1 MDILKSLLLGI
12 IQGLTEFLPV
22 SSSGHLEI
30 FKVFL
35 DFSYD
40 STNSLFFTLI
50 VHLATALSAII
61 YFWKE
66 VKEIIMSLISF
77 KKDEN
82 TFFAFYILVS
92 MIPAG
97 LAGYFFESEINYL
110 FNGNLILVGFMLI
123 LTSFILYLSDR
134 FNNSNKKLNLK
145 SSLIIGFT
153 QALAILPGI
162 SRSGATIGTSIFL
175 GLNRDIAAKFSFLM
189 VIPVIFG
196 SSLNII
202 LDNEIE
208 FNKNISNYLVGFSAA
223 LISGYY
229 ACKWMI
235 IFVKKSKLIYFSIY
249 CLLIGILSII
259 YSILNGQYS

>member
-61 YFWKE
+61 YFWKD

-123 LTSFILYLSDR
+123 LTSLILYLSDR

-189 VIPVIFG
+189 VVPVIFG
-196 SSLNII
+196 SSLKII
-202 LDNEIE
+202 FDNEID
-208 FNKNISNYLVGFSAA
+208 FNNNISNYLVGFTSA

-235 IFVKKSKLIYFSIY
+235 IFVKKNKLIYFSIY
-249 CLLIGILSII
+249 CLLIGIFSII
-259 YSILNGQYS
+259 YSILNG

>member
-61 YFWKE
+61 YFWKD
-66 VKEIIMSLISF
+66 VKEIIMSLICF

-82 TFFAFYILVS
+82 TFFVIYILVS

-123 LTSFILYLSDR
+123 LTSLILYLSDR
-134 FNNSNKKLNLK
+134 FNNSYKKLNLK

-189 VIPVIFG
+189 VVPVIFG
-196 SSLNII
+196 SSLKII

-208 FNKNISNYLVGFSAA
+208 FNNNNISNYLVGFSAA

-259 YSILNGQYS
+259 YSILNG

>member
-50 VHLATALSAII
+50 VHLATAISAII
-61 YFWKE
+61 YFWKD
-66 VKEIIMSLISF
+66 VKEIIMSLINF

-110 FNGNLILVGFMLI
+110 FNGNLMLVGFMLI
-123 LTSFILYLSDR
+123 LTSLILYLSDR
-134 FNNSNKKLNLK
+134 FNNSSKRLNLK
-145 SSLIIGFT
+145 SSLIIGVT

-189 VIPVIFG
+189 VVPIIFG
-196 SSLNII
+196 SSLKII

-208 FNKNISNYLVGFSAA
+208 FNNNNISNYLVGFSSA

-235 IFVKKSKLIYFSIY
+235 IFVKRSKLIYFSIY
-249 CLLIGILSII
+249 CLLIGVLSII
-259 YSILNGQYS
+259 YSILNG

>member
-189 VIPVIFG
+189 VVPVIFG
-196 SSLNII
+196 SSLKII
-202 LDNEIE
+202 FDNEID
-208 FNKNISNYLVGFSAA
+208 FNNNISNYLVGFSAA

>member
-50 VHLATALSAII
+50 VHLATAISAII
-61 YFWKE
+61 YFWKD
-66 VKEIIMSLISF
+66 VKEIIVSLINF

-110 FNGNLILVGFMLI
+110 FNGNLMLVGFMLI
-123 LTSFILYLSDR
+123 LTSLILYLSDR
-134 FNNSNKKLNLK
+134 FNNSSKRLNLK
-145 SSLIIGFT
+145 SSLIIGVT

-189 VIPVIFG
+189 VVPIIFG
-196 SSLNII
+196 SSLKII

-208 FNKNISNYLVGFSAA
+208 FNNNNISNYLVGFSSA

-235 IFVKKSKLIYFSIY
+235 IFVKRSKLIYFSIY
-249 CLLIGILSII
+249 CLLIGVLSII
-259 YSILNGQYS
+259 YSILNG

>member
-61 YFWKE
+61 YFWKD

-110 FNGNLILVGFMLI
+110 FKGNLILVGFMLI

-189 VIPVIFG
+189 VVPVIFG
-196 SSLNII
+196 SSLKII
-202 LDNEIE
+202 FDNEID
-208 FNKNISNYLVGFSAA
+208 FNNNISNYLVGFTSA

-235 IFVKKSKLIYFSIY
+235 IFVKKNKLIYFSIY
-249 CLLIGILSII
+249 CLLIGIFSII
-259 YSILNGQYS
+259 YSILNG

>member
-61 YFWKE
+61 YFWKD
-66 VKEIIMSLISF
+66 VKEIIMSLICF

-82 TFFAFYILVS
+82 TFFAFYIFVS

-110 FNGNLILVGFMLI
+110 FNGNLTLVGFMLI
-123 LTSFILYLSDR
+123 LTSLILYLSDR

-175 GLNRDIAAKFSFLM
+175 GLNRNIAAKFSFLM
-189 VIPVIFG
+189 VVPVIFG
-196 SSLNII
+196 SSLKII

-208 FNKNISNYLVGFSAA
+208 FNNNNISNYLVGFSAA

-259 YSILNGQYS
+259 YSILNG

>member
-61 YFWKE
+61 FFWKD

-77 KKDEN
+77 KMDEN
-82 TFFAFYILVS
+82 TFFALYILVS

-110 FNGNLILVGFMLI
+110 FNGDLILVGLMLI
-123 LTSFILYLSDR
+123 LTSIILYLSDC
-134 FNNSNKKLNLK
+134 FNNSSKKLNFK
-145 SSLIIGFT
+145 SSLLIGLT

-189 VIPVIFG
+189 VVPIIFG
-196 SSLNII
+196 SSLKII
-202 LDNEIE
+202 FDNEIE
-208 FNKNISNYLVGFSAA
+208 FNNNNISNYLVGFTSA

-249 CLLIGILSII
+249 CLLIGIFSII
-259 YSILNGQYS
+259 YSILNG

>member
-12 IQGLTEFLPV
+12 VQGLTEFLPV

-61 YFWKE
+61 FFWKD

-77 KKDEN
+77 KMDEN
-82 TFFAFYILVS
+82 TFFALYILVS

-110 FNGNLILVGFMLI
+110 FNGDLILVGLMLI
-123 LTSFILYLSDR
+123 LTSIILYLSDC
-134 FNNSNKKLNLK
+134 FNNSSKKLNFK
-145 SSLIIGFT
+145 SSLLIGLT

-189 VIPVIFG
+189 VVPIIFG
-196 SSLNII
+196 SSLKII
-202 LDNEIE
+202 FDNEIE
-208 FNKNISNYLVGFSAA
+208 FNNNNISNYLVGFTSA

-249 CLLIGILSII
+249 CLLIGIFSII
-259 YSILNGQYS
+259 YSILNG

>member
-50 VHLATALSAII
+50 VHLATAISAII
-61 YFWKE
+61 YFWKD
-66 VKEIIMSLISF
+66 VKEIIVSLINF

-97 LAGYFFESEINYL
+97 SAGYFFESEINYL
-110 FNGNLILVGFMLI
+110 FNGNLMLVGFMLI
-123 LTSFILYLSDR
+123 LTSLILYLSDR
-134 FNNSNKKLNLK
+134 FNDSSKRLNLK
-145 SSLIIGFT
+145 SSLIIGVT

-189 VIPVIFG
+189 VVPIIFG
-196 SSLNII
+196 SSLKII

-208 FNKNISNYLVGFSAA
+208 FNNNNISNYLVGFSSA

-235 IFVKKSKLIYFSIY
+235 IFVKRSKLIYFSIY
-249 CLLIGILSII
+249 CLLIGVLSII
-259 YSILNGQYS
+259 YSILNG

>member
-61 YFWKE
+61 YFWKD
-66 VKEIIMSLISF
+66 VKEIIMSLIVF

-82 TFFAFYILVS
+82 TFFALYILVS

-123 LTSFILYLSDR
+123 LTSLILYLSDR

-145 SSLIIGFT
+145 SSLIIGFS

-189 VIPVIFG
+189 VVPVIFG
-196 SSLNII
+196 SSLKII

-208 FNKNISNYLVGFSAA
+208 FNNNNISNYLVGFSAA

-259 YSILNGQYS
+259 YSILNG

>member
-61 YFWKE
+61 YFWKD

-110 FNGNLILVGFMLI
+110 FKGNLILVGFMLI

-175 GLNRDIAAKFSFLM
+175 GLNRDLAAKFSFLM
-189 VIPVIFG
+189 VVPVIFG
-196 SSLNII
+196 SSLKII
-202 LDNEIE
+202 FDNEID
-208 FNKNISNYLVGFSAA
+208 FNNNISNYLVGFTSA

-235 IFVKKSKLIYFSIY
+235 IFVKKNKLIYFSIY
-249 CLLIGILSII
+249 CLLIGIFSII
-259 YSILNGQYS
+259 YSILNG

>member
-61 YFWKE
+61 YFWKD

-110 FNGNLILVGFMLI
+110 FKGNLILVGFMLI

-145 SSLIIGFT
+145 SSLIIGFS

-189 VIPVIFG
+189 VVPVIFG
-196 SSLNII
+196 SSLKII
-202 LDNEIE
+202 FDNEID
-208 FNKNISNYLVGFSAA
+208 FNNNISNYLVGFTSA

-235 IFVKKSKLIYFSIY
+235 IFVKKNKLIYFSIY
-249 CLLIGILSII
+249 CLLIGIFSII
-259 YSILNGQYS
+259 YSILNG

>member
-40 STNSLFFTLI
+40 SANSLFFTLI
-50 VHLATALSAII
+50 VHLATAISAII
-61 YFWKE
+61 YFWKD
-66 VKEIIMSLISF
+66 VKDIIISLINF
-77 KKDEN
+77 RKDKD
-82 TFFAFYILVS
+82 TFFAFYILIS

-110 FNGNLILVGFMLI
+110 FNGNLTLVGFMLI
-123 LTSFILYLSDR
+123 LTSLILYLSDR
-134 FNNSNKKLNLK
+134 FNNSSQRLNFK

-175 GLNRDIAAKFSFLM
+175 GLNRDVAAKFSFLM
-189 VIPVIFG
+189 VVPIIFG
-196 SSLNII
+196 SSLKII
-202 LDNEIE
+202 LYNEIE
-208 FNKNISNYLVGFSAA
+208 FNNNNISNYLVGFSSA

-249 CLLIGILSII
+249 CLLIGMISVT
-259 YSILNGQYS
+259 YSILNG

>member
-40 STNSLFFTLI
+40 SANSLFFTLI
-50 VHLATALSAII
+50 VHLATAISAII
-61 YFWKE
+61 YFWKDVE
-66 VKEIIMSLISF
+66 EIIISLINF
-77 KKDEN
+77 KKDKN
-82 TFFAFYILVS
+82 TFFAFYILIS

-110 FNGNLILVGFMLI
+110 FNGNLTLVGFMLI
-123 LTSFILYLSDR
+123 LTSLILYLSDR
-134 FNNSNKKLNLK
+134 FNNFSKKLNFK

-162 SRSGATIGTSIFL
+162 SRSGTTIGTSIFL
-175 GLNRDIAAKFSFLM
+175 GLN
-189 VIPVIFG
+189 
-196 SSLNII
+196 
-202 LDNEIE
+202 
-208 FNKNISNYLVGFSAA
+208 
-223 LISGYY
+223 
-229 ACKWMI
+229 
-235 IFVKKSKLIYFSIY
+235 
-249 CLLIGILSII
+249 
-259 YSILNGQYS
+259 

>member
-61 YFWKE
+61 YFWKD
-66 VKEIIMSLISF
+66 VKEIIMSLICF

-110 FNGNLILVGFMLI
+110 FNGNLTLVGFMLI
-123 LTSFILYLSDR
+123 LTSLILYLSDR
-134 FNNSNKKLNLK
+134 FSNSNKKLNLK

-175 GLNRDIAAKFSFLM
+175 GLNRNIAAKFSFLM
-189 VIPVIFG
+189 VVPVIFG
-196 SSLNII
+196 SSLKII

-208 FNKNISNYLVGFSAA
+208 FNNNNISNYLVGFSAA

-259 YSILNGQYS
+259 YSILNG

>member
-61 YFWKE
+61 YFWKD

-189 VIPVIFG
+189 VVPVIFG
-196 SSLNII
+196 SSLKII
-202 LDNEIE
+202 FDNEID
-208 FNKNISNYLVGFSAA
+208 FNNNISNYLVGFSAA

-249 CLLIGILSII
+249 CLLIGIFSII
-259 YSILNGQYS
+259 YSILNG

>member
-50 VHLATALSAII
+50 VHLATAISAII
-61 YFWKE
+61 YFWKD
-66 VKEIIMSLISF
+66 VKEIIVSLINF

-82 TFFAFYILVS
+82 TFFALYILVS

-110 FNGNLILVGFMLI
+110 FNGNLMLVGFMLI
-123 LTSFILYLSDR
+123 LTSLILYLSDR
-134 FNNSNKKLNLK
+134 FNNSSKRLNLK
-145 SSLIIGFT
+145 SSLIIGVT

-175 GLNRDIAAKFSFLM
+175 GLNRDLAAKFSFLM
-189 VIPVIFG
+189 VVPIIFG
-196 SSLNII
+196 SSLKII

-208 FNKNISNYLVGFSAA
+208 FNNNNISNYLVGFSSA

-235 IFVKKSKLIYFSIY
+235 IFVKRSKLIYFSIY
-249 CLLIGILSII
+249 CLLIGVLSII
-259 YSILNGQYS
+259 YSILNG

>member
-50 VHLATALSAII
+50 VHLATAISAII
-61 YFWKE
+61 YFWKD
-66 VKEIIMSLISF
+66 VKEIIVSLINF

-110 FNGNLILVGFMLI
+110 FNGNLMLVGFMLI
-123 LTSFILYLSDR
+123 LTSLILYLSDR
-134 FNNSNKKLNLK
+134 FNNSSKRLNLK
-145 SSLIIGFT
+145 SSLIIGVT

-189 VIPVIFG
+189 VVPIIFG
-196 SSLNII
+196 SSLKII

-208 FNKNISNYLVGFSAA
+208 FNKNNISNYLVGFSSA

-235 IFVKKSKLIYFSIY
+235 IFVKRSKLIYFSIY
-249 CLLIGILSII
+249 CLLIGVLSII
-259 YSILNGQYS
+259 YSILNG

>member
-35 DFSYD
+35 DFSYN
-40 STNSLFFTLI
+40 SANSLFFTLI
-50 VHLATALSAII
+50 VHLATAISAII
-61 YFWKE
+61 YFWKD
-66 VKEIIMSLISF
+66 VKDIIISLINF
-77 KKDEN
+77 KKNKN
-82 TFFAFYILVS
+82 TFFAIYILIS

-97 LAGYFFESEINYL
+97 LAGYLFESEINYL
-110 FNGNLILVGFMLI
+110 FNGNLTLVGFMLI
-123 LTSFILYLSDR
+123 LTSLILYISDR
-134 FNNSNKKLNLK
+134 FNNSSQRLNFK
-145 SSLIIGFT
+145 SSLIIGFS

-175 GLNRDIAAKFSFLM
+175 GLNRDVAAKFSFLM
-189 VIPVIFG
+189 VVPIIFG
-196 SSLNII
+196 SSLKII

-208 FNKNISNYLVGFSAA
+208 FNNNNISNYLVGFSSA

-249 CLLIGILSII
+249 CLLVGMLSII
-259 YSILNGQYS
+259 YSILNG

>member
-40 STNSLFFTLI
+40 SANSLFFTLI
-50 VHLATALSAII
+50 VHLATAISAII
-61 YFWKE
+61 YFWKD
-66 VKEIIMSLISF
+66 VKEIIISLINV
-77 KKDEN
+77 KKDQN
-82 TFFAFYILVS
+82 TFFAFYILIS
-92 MIPAG
+92 IIPAG
-97 LAGYFFESEINYL
+97 LIGYFFESEINYL
-110 FNGNLILVGFMLI
+110 FNGNLTLVGFMLI
-123 LTSFILYLSDR
+123 LTSLILYLSDR
-134 FNNSNKKLNLK
+134 FNNFSQRLNFK

-175 GLNRDIAAKFSFLM
+175 GLNRDVAAKFSFLM
-189 VIPVIFG
+189 VVPIIFG
-196 SSLNII
+196 SSLKII
-202 LDNEIE
+202 LYNEIE
-208 FNKNISNYLVGFSAA
+208 FNNNNISNYLVGFSSA

-249 CLLIGILSII
+249 CLLIGLLSII
-259 YSILNGQYS
+259 YSILNG

>member
-40 STNSLFFTLI
+40 SANSLFFTLI
-50 VHLATALSAII
+50 VHLATAISSII
-61 YFWKE
+61 YFWKD
-66 VKEIIMSLISF
+66 VKEIIISLINF
-77 KKDEN
+77 KRDKD
-82 TFFAFYILVS
+82 TFFAFYILIS

-110 FNGNLILVGFMLI
+110 FNGNLTLVGFMLI
-123 LTSFILYLSDR
+123 LTSLIIYLSDI
-134 FNNSNKKLNLK
+134 FNNSSKRLNFK
-145 SSLIIGFT
+145 SSLIIGFA

-175 GLNRDIAAKFSFLM
+175 GLNRDEAAKFSFLM
-189 VIPVIFG
+189 VVPIIFG
-196 SSLNII
+196 SSLKII

-208 FNKNISNYLVGFSAA
+208 FNNNNISNYLVGFSSA

-259 YSILNGQYS
+259 YSILNG

>member
-40 STNSLFFTLI
+40 SANSLFFTLI
-50 VHLATALSAII
+50 VHLATAISAII
-61 YFWKE
+61 YFWKDI
-66 VKEIIMSLISF
+66 KEIIISLINF
-77 KKDEN
+77 KKDKD
-82 TFFAFYILVS
+82 TFFAFYILIS

-110 FNGNLILVGFMLI
+110 FNGNLTLVGFMLI
-123 LTSFILYLSDR
+123 LTSLILYLSDR
-134 FNNSNKKLNLK
+134 FNNSSQRLNFK

-175 GLNRDIAAKFSFLM
+175 GLNRDVAAKFSFLM
-189 VIPVIFG
+189 VVPIIFG
-196 SSLNII
+196 SSLKII
-202 LDNEIE
+202 LYNEIE
-208 FNKNISNYLVGFSAA
+208 FNNNNISNYLVGFSSA

-249 CLLIGILSII
+249 CLLIGMLSII
-259 YSILNGQYS
+259 YSILNG

>member
-1 MDILKSLLLGI
+1 
-12 IQGLTEFLPV
+12 
-22 SSSGHLEI
+22 
-30 FKVFL
+30 
-35 DFSYD
+35 
-40 STNSLFFTLI
+40 
-50 VHLATALSAII
+50 
-61 YFWKE
+61 
-66 VKEIIMSLISF
+66 
-77 KKDEN
+77 
-82 TFFAFYILVS
+82 

-123 LTSFILYLSDR
+123 LTSLILYLSDR

-145 SSLIIGFT
+145 SSLIIGFS

-189 VIPVIFG
+189 VVPVIFG
-196 SSLNII
+196 SSLKII

-208 FNKNISNYLVGFSAA
+208 FNNNNISNYLVGFSAA

-259 YSILNGQYS
+259 YSILNG

>member
-61 YFWKE
+61 YFWKD

-175 GLNRDIAAKFSFLM
+175 GLNRDLAAKFSFLM
-189 VIPVIFG
+189 VVPVIFG
-196 SSLNII
+196 SSLKII
-202 LDNEIE
+202 FDNEID
-208 FNKNISNYLVGFSAA
+208 FNNNISNYLVGFTSA

-235 IFVKKSKLIYFSIY
+235 IFVKKNKLIYFSIY
-249 CLLIGILSII
+249 CLLIGIFSII
-259 YSILNGQYS
+259 YSILNG

>member
-40 STNSLFFTLI
+40 SANSLFFTLI
-50 VHLATALSAII
+50 VHLATAISAII
-61 YFWKE
+61 YFWKD
-66 VKEIIMSLISF
+66 VKEIIVSLINF

-110 FNGNLILVGFMLI
+110 FNGNLMLVGFMLI
-123 LTSFILYLSDR
+123 LTSLILYLSDR
-134 FNNSNKKLNLK
+134 FNNSSKRLNLK
-145 SSLIIGFT
+145 SSLIIGVT

-175 GLNRDIAAKFSFLM
+175 GLNRDLAAKFSFLM
-189 VIPVIFG
+189 VVPIIFG
-196 SSLNII
+196 SSLKII

-208 FNKNISNYLVGFSAA
+208 FNNNNISNYLVGFSSA

-235 IFVKKSKLIYFSIY
+235 IFVKRSKLIYFSIY
-249 CLLIGILSII
+249 CLLIGVLSII
-259 YSILNGQYS
+259 YSILNG

>member
-61 YFWKE
+61 YFWKD
-66 VKEIIMSLISF
+66 VKEIIMSLICF

-110 FNGNLILVGFMLI
+110 FNGNLTLVGFMLI
-123 LTSFILYLSDR
+123 LTSLILYLSDR
-134 FNNSNKKLNLK
+134 FSNSNKKLNLK

-189 VIPVIFG
+189 VVPVIFG
-196 SSLNII
+196 SSLKII

-208 FNKNISNYLVGFSAA
+208 FNNNNISNYLVGFSAA

-259 YSILNGQYS
+259 YSILNG

>member
-12 IQGLTEFLPV
+12 VQGLTEFLPV

-61 YFWKE
+61 FFWKD

-82 TFFAFYILVS
+82 TFFALYILVS

-110 FNGNLILVGFMLI
+110 FNGDLILVGLMLI
-123 LTSFILYLSDR
+123 LTSIILYLSDC
-134 FNNSNKKLNLK
+134 FNNSSKKLNFK
-145 SSLIIGFT
+145 SSLLIGLT

-189 VIPVIFG
+189 VVPIIFG
-196 SSLNII
+196 SSLKII
-202 LDNEIE
+202 FDNEIE
-208 FNKNISNYLVGFSAA
+208 FNNNNISNYLVGFTSA

-249 CLLIGILSII
+249 CLLIGIFSII
-259 YSILNGQYS
+259 YSILNG

>member
-61 YFWKE
+61 YFWKD

-77 KKDEN
+77 KNDEN

-123 LTSFILYLSDR
+123 LTSLILYLSDR

-145 SSLIIGFT
+145 SSLIIGFS

-189 VIPVIFG
+189 VVPVIFG
-196 SSLNII
+196 SSLKII

-208 FNKNISNYLVGFSAA
+208 FNNNNISNYLVGFSAA

-259 YSILNGQYS
+259 YSILNE

>member
-40 STNSLFFTLI
+40 SANSLFFTLI
-50 VHLATALSAII
+50 VHLATAISAII
-61 YFWKE
+61 YFWKD
-66 VKEIIMSLISF
+66 VKDIIISLINF
-77 KKDEN
+77 KKDKD
-82 TFFAFYILVS
+82 TFFAFYILIS

-110 FNGNLILVGFMLI
+110 FNGNLTLVGFMLI
-123 LTSFILYLSDR
+123 LTSLILYLSDR
-134 FNNSNKKLNLK
+134 FNNSSQRLNFK

-175 GLNRDIAAKFSFLM
+175 GLNRDVAAKFSFLM
-189 VIPVIFG
+189 VVPIIFG
-196 SSLNII
+196 SSLKII
-202 LDNEIE
+202 LFNEIQ
-208 FNKNISNYLVGFSAA
+208 FNNNNISNYLVGFSSA

-249 CLLIGILSII
+249 CLLIGLLSII
-259 YSILNGQYS
+259 YSILNG

>member
-61 YFWKE
+61 YFWKD

-110 FNGNLILVGFMLI
+110 FKGNLILIGFMLI

-134 FNNSNKKLNLK
+134 FNNSNKQLNLK

-175 GLNRDIAAKFSFLM
+175 GLNRDIATKFSFLM
-189 VIPVIFG
+189 VVPVIFG
-196 SSLNII
+196 SSLKII
-202 LDNEIE
+202 FDNEID
-208 FNKNISNYLVGFSAA
+208 FNNNISNYLVGFTSA

-235 IFVKKSKLIYFSIY
+235 IFVKKNKLIYFSIY
-249 CLLIGILSII
+249 CLLIGIFSII
-259 YSILNGQYS
+259 YSILNG

>member
-50 VHLATALSAII
+50 VHLATAISAII
-61 YFWKE
+61 YFWKD
-66 VKEIIMSLISF
+66 VKEIIVSLINF

-110 FNGNLILVGFMLI
+110 FNGNLMLVGFMLI
-123 LTSFILYLSDR
+123 LTSLILYLSDR
-134 FNNSNKKLNLK
+134 FNNSSKRLNLK
-145 SSLIIGFT
+145 SSLIIGVA

-189 VIPVIFG
+189 VVPIIFG
-196 SSLNII
+196 SSLKII

-208 FNKNISNYLVGFSAA
+208 FNKNNISNYLVGFSSA

-235 IFVKKSKLIYFSIY
+235 IFVKRSKLIYFSIY
-249 CLLIGILSII
+249 CLLIGVLSII
-259 YSILNGQYS
+259 YSILNG